1 VLYQVACY
9 KIQLKNDIN
18 SEPHTG
24 IADTCTKIGS
34 LWGKQ
39 RLAVVETTFETSCFP
54 NLYRNFVTR
63 TNSPGKK

>member
-1 VLYQVACY
+1 LAEEIGILAVKNSLALLSPNKCVLYQVACY

-34 LWGKQ
+34 L
-39 RLAVVETTFETSCFP
+39 
-54 NLYRNFVTR
+54 
-63 TNSPGKK
+63 